1 MNTGVEISGHSAGRH
16 STDHK
21 PSAMEGAEP
30 QQGSKASPASHDL
43 GLERRAGWLAGTRRV

>member
-21 PSAMEGAEP
+21 PSAMEGPEP